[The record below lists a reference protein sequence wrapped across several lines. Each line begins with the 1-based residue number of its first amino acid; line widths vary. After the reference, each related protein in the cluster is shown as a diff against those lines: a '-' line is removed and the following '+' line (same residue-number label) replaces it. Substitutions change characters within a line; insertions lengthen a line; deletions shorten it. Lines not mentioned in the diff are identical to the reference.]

1 MKYFI
6 LHADGMADIPCSE
19 LGGQTPLEAAATPH
33 LDRIAQSSEVG
44 LLGLPSENGPA
55 GSDVTSVAVLGYD
68 PKKYYPGAGP
78 LEAAGLGI
86 TVGEQDVV
94 FRCTM
99 VTVKGESSSGTKD
112 SAAEIKK
119 LGMHVIM
126 EDATAGLIETDQARE
141 LLDAVNEQLGSE
153 AFQFYP
159 GVGHRHLMVWVGGK
173 ARATCIDPQQLVGR
187 SIADALPAGDGSDV
201 LRKIMDAAFFIL
213 RDHPVNEE
221 RRQEGQLPANCLW
234 LWGQGRAALW
244 PPLPERYGITGAVV
258 SESDVHRGVGI
269 CAGLDAIE
277 LPVDGEDNGHKF
289 AEPVEAAVRELA
301 KKDLVYLHAGLSDGV
316 LHAADVQE
324 KVRAIEQFDAQLVG
338 PLLKALADHSSYRLL
353 LVCDPGLTNPQAMT
367 GPPPILYALGDSG
380 GQVSSG
386 TVKRFHEQ
394 EEYVVGAAPRD
405 ATKLITRLFPRGT

>member
-1 MKYFI
+1 MKHLI
-6 LHADGMADIPCSE
+6 LHADGMAGIPCAE

-33 LDRIAQSSEVG
+33 LDRIAQNSEVG
-44 LLGLPSENGPA
+44 ILGLSSDSGPA

-99 VTVKGESSSGTKD
+99 VTVRGEGASGHKD
-112 SAAEIKK
+112 GTTDIKK
-119 LGMHVIM
+119 LGAHVVM

-173 ARATCIDPQQLVGR
+173 ARATCFDPQQLVDR
-187 SIADALPAGDGSDV
+187 SIADALPTGDGSDV

-221 RRQEGQLPANCLW
+221 RRQEGQPPANCLW
-234 LWGQGRAALW
+234 LWAQGRAVLW
-244 PPLPERYGITGAVV
+244 PPLSERYGITGAVV
-258 SESDVHRGVGI
+258 SSSDVHRGVGI
-269 CAGLDAIE
+269 YAGLNPIE
-277 LPVDGEDNGHKF
+277 LFFDGDGTGHRF

-316 LHAADVQE
+316 LHATDIQE

-338 PLLKALADHSSYRLL
+338 PLLKALADQSSYRLL
-353 LVCDPGLTNPQAMT
+353 LVCDPGLANAQAMED
-367 GPPPILYALGDSG
+367 PPILYALCDSA
-380 GQVSSG
+380 GQIPSG
-386 TVKRFHEQ
+386 TAKRFHER
-394 EEYVVGAAPRD
+394 EEHVVGAAPRD
-405 ATKLITRLFPRGT
+405 ATKLITRLFPRGA